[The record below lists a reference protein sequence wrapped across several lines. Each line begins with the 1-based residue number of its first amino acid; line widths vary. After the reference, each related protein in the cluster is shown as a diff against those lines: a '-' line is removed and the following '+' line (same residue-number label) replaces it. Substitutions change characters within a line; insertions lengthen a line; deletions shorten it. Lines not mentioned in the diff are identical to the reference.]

1 MSVMYDPLDKNGC
14 DQAWL
19 YNILLPVFGVVC
31 FMDSAMDVSPIFKK
45 FIFIFIICP
54 IFAPLLSAVIPCDFC
69 VMVPSIVNCLDF
81 GGVWVFFCFVLFF
94 PKRASLIFLE
104 SDDPFL
110 KLFAI
115 FALRVVEF
123 YSRYVFLCVRGC
135 LCGCELS

>member
-1 MSVMYDPLDKNGC
+1 MYDPLDKNGC

-81 GGVWVFFCFVLFF
+81 GGVWVFFVLFCF
-94 PKRASLIFLE
+94 
-104 SDDPFL
+104 FL
-110 KLFAI
+110 KEQ
-115 FALRVVEF
+115 V
-123 YSRYVFLCVRGC
+123 
-135 LCGCELS
+135 LSFWKVTIPF